1 MAQHYSDRT
10 KNRLKAEG
18 VYNLSVQDY
27 EVLPISTCWCNFLPT
42 SCSTWTHSAA
52 QKRDSWWRI
61 GKNGLRHPQISK
73 GSSKCTM
80 RSWHPFRNVSE
91 WWGSFW
97 GRDLLYKGL
106 MTWYDMEKNADVP
119 FRMVHLPRKK
129 WFPPTWGR
137 EYHSLQKNTNT
148 KTSIW
153 NLKLPYPPLCHWY
166 L

>member
-73 GSSKCTM
+73 GSSWNVPWGHGTLSGMSLNDEAAFEAVIYFTKAW
-80 RSWHPFRNVSE
+80 WHDMIWKKTQMFLSE
-91 WWGSFW
+91 WSTFP
-97 GRDLLYKGL
+97 
-106 MTWYDMEKNADVP
+106 EKNDSPLLEAENIIVY
-119 FRMVHLPRKK
+119 KK
-129 WFPPTWGR
+129 T
-137 EYHSLQKNTNT
+137 Q
-148 KTSIW
+148 I
-153 NLKLPYPPLCHWY
+153 LKQAFET
-166 L
+166 